1 MRDKSKKRTPAKNSM
16 LFIGVGLA
24 LLYWVLESI
33 INIFSATE
41 INFLDLFSADINEIW
56 TRLIVLCL
64 FVIFGSHAQFNMK
77 LEEAQRKTE
86 ERYRTFVENI
96 PIGVYRVTP
105 SPKGKFLMTN
115 PAFLNMFGF
124 ESEEELKKINVSD
137 LYMSPGDTKA
147 YWDNLLYRENVS
159 GIECRLKKKNGS
171 PIWGSITARTVY
183 VKNTKD
189 IDYFDCTIQDIT
201 EHKKA
206 EKLQQAKLAAEAA
219 NLAKSEFLA
228 NMSHEIRTPLNGII
242 GMTELIMDSEL
253 NNDQRNIF
261 YTINTEATSLINII
275 NDILDY
281 SKIEAGKLEL
291 EEIPFDLRIL
301 MEDVAAAIGLSAQ
314 QKKLEFISFLPP
326 DIPSRLIGDP
336 GRLRQI
342 LINLASNALKFT
354 HEGEIFIKA
363 EMAEDLGNR
372 LKILFWV
379 KDTGI
384 GIPKDKQATIF
395 DGFTQADGSTSRKYG
410 GTGLGTTI
418 SKRFTEMMGGEI
430 GLESEEGKG
439 STFWFTALFTKQ
451 TVQKAIPA
459 RKKFDLSNLRV
470 LVVDDNWTNRF
481 ILIEYLISWGC
492 LPVEASDGKEALSIL
507 RKSVSSGESFDL
519 ILVDFQMPEMN
530 GFDLSRKIRTMNS
543 LKKLPI
549 ILLASVVNM
558 EDGKRCKE
566 IGIES
571 YLTKPVKRDDLYKA
585 IGSVLGLSMEADLSL
600 PPKSMT
606 QTSVAKDYAKK
617 IRILLAEDYPTNQ
630 QVAIK
635 HLRGAGYQ
643 VDLAENGQKAV
654 EAYNQNRYDLILMD
668 IQMPV
673 MDGYE
678 ATKAIRNL
686 EEELKKPKDKDI
698 VARGEKIPIIAMT
711 AHAMK
716 GYRESCIEA
725 LMDDYITKPLRKKEL
740 LAMVGKWVVSESKSM
755 DKSSQKRSKD
765 KIKEDDI
772 PINFEKLL
780 DEFECDKAFLMEL
793 LEGFLTNAET
803 QIQKIRRAISEGHTD
818 VVMTEAHSLKGG
830 AANLTADKLSGIA
843 SELENIGKSGI
854 LKGAVNC
861 LENLE
866 KEFFRLMVY
875 FKNLKNQ
882 GDLL

>member
-1 MRDKSKKRTPAKNSM
+1 MRDKSKKRTCSTNSM
-16 LFIGVGLA
+16 LLIGVGLA

-33 INIFSATE
+33 INIFLATE
-41 INFLDLFSADINEIW
+41 INFLDLFRADINEIW

-96 PIGVYRVTP
+96 PIGVYCV
-105 SPKGKFLMTN
+105 SAGPKGKFLMTN

-124 ESEEELKKINVSD
+124 ESEEELKKINISN

-171 PIWGSITARTVY
+171 PVWGSITAKAVY
-183 VKNTKD
+183 VKDTKD
-189 IDYFDCTIQDIT
+189 IAYFDCTIQDIT

-206 EKLQQAKLAAEAA
+206 EKLQQAKLTAEAA

-261 YTINTEATSLINII
+261 YTINTEAASLINII

-342 LINLASNALKFT
+342 LINLAGNALKFT

-372 LKILFWV
+372 LKMRFWV

-430 GLESEEGKG
+430 GLKSEEGKG

-451 TVQKAIPA
+451 TAQKAMPA
-459 RKKFDLSNLRV
+459 RKKFDLSDLRV

-507 RKSVSSGESFDL
+507 RKSVSSAESFDL

-530 GFDLSRKIRTMNS
+530 GFDLSGKIRRIKS
-543 LKKLPI
+543 LKGLPI
-549 ILLASVVNM
+549 ILLASGVNM
-558 EDGKRCKE
+558 EHSKRCKE
-566 IGIES
+566 IGIEG
-571 YLTKPVKRDDLYKA
+571 YLTKPVRRNDLYKA
-585 IGSVLGLSMEADLSL
+585 IGSVLGLSMEADLRL
-600 PPKSMT
+600 APKSMT
-606 QTSVAKDYAKK
+606 QNSAATNYTKK
-617 IRILLAEDYPTNQ
+617 VRILLAEDYPTNQ
-630 QVAIK
+630 QVAMK
-635 HLRGAGYQ
+635 LLRRAGYQ
-643 VDLAENGQKAV
+643 VDVAENGQKAV
-654 EAYNQNRYDLILMD
+654 EAYNQKHYDLILMD

-698 VARGEKIPIIAMT
+698 PANGEKVPIIAMT

-716 GYRESCIEA
+716 GYRERCIEA
-725 LMDDYITKPLRKKEL
+725 LMDDYITKPFKKLEL
-740 LAMVGKWVVSESKSM
+740 LAMVKKWGASKSM
-755 DKSSQKRSKD
+755 DKSSQKHLQNKIMKKD
-765 KIKEDDI
+765 T
-772 PINFEKLL
+772 PINFKRLL

-803 QIQKIRRAISEGHTD
+803 QIQKIRQAISEGYTD
-818 VVMTEAHSLKGG
+818 VVMTEAHSIKGG

-854 LKGAVNC
+854 LEGAVNC

-866 KEFFRLMVY
+866 KEFFHLMVY